1 MTYEILNKKL
11 QVLPPQTQEEVGQ
24 CALPFAK
31 LTADNPLEDTGA
43 TNELINDGE
52 YVQPLTAEEI
62 LALRDSGV
70 HSSVSLSYTS
80 LFLVLIAEH

>member
-1 MTYEILNKKL
+1 MPSFS
-11 QVLPPQTQEEVGQ
+11 VR
-24 CALPFAK
+24 
-31 LTADNPLEDTGA
+31 LTAYNPPEETGA

-62 LALRDSGV
+62 LALRNSGV
-70 HSSVSLSYTS
+70 HASVSSFRPS

>member
-1 MTYEILNKKL
+1 
-11 QVLPPQTQEEVGQ
+11 VLSFPVG
-24 CALPFAK
+24 

-70 HSSVSLSYTS
+70 HSSVSLPSTFF
-80 LFLVLIAEH
+80 LLVLIAEH